1 MESSVLPLYNFLGGW
16 PFSDAA
22 VCNQITPNEVE
33 KTGLPPTF
41 VSELLHAVLW
51 PVREGSL

>member
-22 VCNQITPNEVE
+22 VCNQKTPNEVE